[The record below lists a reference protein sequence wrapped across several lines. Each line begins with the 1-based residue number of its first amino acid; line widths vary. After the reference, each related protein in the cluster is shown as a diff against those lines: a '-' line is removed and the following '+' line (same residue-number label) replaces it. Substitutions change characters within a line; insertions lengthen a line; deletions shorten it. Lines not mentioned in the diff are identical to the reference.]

1 LPASAFRPARR
12 ARPPFVEQPLAE
24 ARGIGKSSRQ
34 SYSHVKGRRMSLRL
48 TLLAAAAAATIATAA
63 FGQAAPRFGTWGYD
77 KSAMDATVKP
87 GDDFFDF
94 VNGAWAKR
102 TEIAADRTFAGI
114 DSVLNDQ
121 IEKDVRSIVE
131 DMAKNPAA
139 ASGVGSQ
146 VGDYY
151 ASFMDQAAIDRAG
164 TAPLKPYLARVAA
177 VKSRSQLLDLFA
189 DQSFVS
195 PVGIFIDADPD
206 DPTHYATY
214 ATQSGLGLPNR
225 DYYLLPGAKYD
236 AYRAAY
242 RAYVIRMQTLA
253 GIADPAARADRI
265 IALEKAIATAQ
276 WTPERSRDIKQT
288 NNPMTRAQLARLAP
302 QFDWNRSLSKMGL
315 GSQQKVIVRQ
325 PSAIAAAGKLLATV
339 PLSTWKD
346 YLAFHFIRSH
356 ASVLPSAFDEANFNF
371 YSKTLRDVPQQR
383 ERWKRGIDAVNG
395 ALGEA
400 VGQIYVERHYPPASD
415 RQMAELVT
423 NIRGALGDLIERNA
437 WMDAATKK
445 EALAKLASFDPRTG
459 HPVKYIDYSTLKVTR
474 GAPLANAVAAD
485 DFEWRLQLSRLPKPI
500 DRGLWYMTPQTNN
513 AYYDPSMNQITFPAA
528 ILQPPYFDPNAD
540 PASNY
545 GSIGA
550 TIGHEIGHGFD
561 DQGRQYDASGKLRDW
576 WTPAAAKA
584 YEARTAMLVKQ
595 YNGYE
600 PVPGTHIKGE
610 LTLGENIG
618 DLGGL
623 EMAYAAYRRYV
634 AQHGEPPVID
644 GLTGDQRFFIAYG
657 YSWETKTREGALR
670 QQLLTDPHS
679 PARYRVNGAVRNVD
693 AWYKAFNVQ
702 PGDKLYL
709 PPEQRVHIW

>member
-1 LPASAFRPARR
+1 
-12 ARPPFVEQPLAE
+12 
-24 ARGIGKSSRQ
+24 
-34 SYSHVKGRRMSLRL
+34 MSFRL
-48 TLLAAAAAATIATAA
+48 TLLAAAACGSIATAA
-63 FGQAAPRFGTWGYD
+63 LAQSGAATAPKFGTWGYD
-77 KSAMDATVKP
+77 QTAMNRGVKP
-87 GDDFFDF
+87 GDDFFEF

-102 TEIAADRTFAGI
+102 TDIAADRTFVGI

-121 IEKDVRSIVE
+121 IERDVRAIVE
-131 DMAKNPAA
+131 DMASKPAA
-139 ASGVGSQ
+139 AGTPERQ

-151 ASFMDQAAIDRAG
+151 ASFMDQAAIDKAG

-177 VKSRSQLLDLFA
+177 VKDRAGLLDLFA
-189 DQSFVS
+189 TQEFVS
-195 PVGIFIDADPD
+195 PVGIYIDADPE
-206 DPTHYATY
+206 DPTRYATY
-214 ATQSGLGLPNR
+214 ASQAGLGLPNR

-242 RAYVIRMQTLA
+242 RDYMIKMQTLA
-253 GIADPAARADRI
+253 GITDPAARADRI

-276 WTPERSRDIKQT
+276 WTPERNRDIKQT
-288 NNPMTRAQLARLAP
+288 NNPMTRAQLAGLAP
-302 QFDWNRSLSKMGL
+302 QLGWNRSLARLGL

-325 PSAIAAAGKLLATV
+325 PSAIAAAGKLVASV

-346 YLAFHFIRSH
+346 YLAFHFLRTH
-356 ASVLPSAFDEANFNF
+356 AQYLPSAFDEAHFNF
-371 YSKTLRDVPQQR
+371 YSKTLRDVPKQR
-383 ERWKRGIDAVNG
+383 DRWKRGIDVVDE

-400 VGQIYVERHYPPASD
+400 VGQIYVARHYPAASD
-415 RQMAELVT
+415 RQMGELVT
-423 NIRGALGDLIERNA
+423 NIRGALGDLINRNA

-459 HPVKYIDYSTLKVTR
+459 HPAKYIDYSTLKVVR
-474 GAPLANAVAAD
+474 GAPLDNDVASD
-485 DFEWRLQLSRLPKPI
+485 DFDWKLQLSRLPKPI

-584 YEARTAMLVKQ
+584 YESRTAMLVKQ
-595 YNGYE
+595 YDAYE
-600 PVPGTHIKGE
+600 PIPGTRIKGQ

-634 AQHGEPPVID
+634 AQHGEPPLID

-657 YSWETKTREGALR
+657 YSWEKKTREGALR

-679 PARYRVNGAVRNVD
+679 PASYRVNGAVRNMD
-693 AWYKAFNVQ
+693 AWYKAFDVK